1 MSSQHFPTTIWSL
14 VREADHERTVVRT
27 AALDKLLQQY
37 APAMVS
43 HLVRR
48 KRLKPEHAEDIVQGF
63 IVEKVLEKGL
73 VGKADANRGIFRTL
87 LLTALDRYLVSD
99 FRAAAAQKR
108 GGGRVSSLEALG
120 APVVDPKSADH
131 SGGGGDVFEVEWSR
145 TLMDQAL
152 ARMKTECDTSKRP
165 DVWGVFHDR
174 LLQPTLERIEPPSY
188 DTLVERYHI
197 NTPAQAANLLITGKR
212 MFARVLRSVI
222 ADYAGDDDTQ
232 IQNEMDDLMHILAR
246 QGSA

>member
-27 AALDKLLQQY
+27 AALDELLRQY

-48 KRLKPEHAEDIVQGF
+48 KRLAAEHAEDIVQGF

-73 VGKADANRGIFRTL
+73 VGKADASRGKFRTL

-99 FRAAAAQKR
+99 FRAASAQKR
-108 GGGRVSSLEALG
+108 GGGRVTSLEGLG
-120 APVVDPKSADH
+120 APVADPRSGPN
-131 SGGGGDVFEVEWSR
+131 SGGDAFEVEWSR
-145 TLMDQAL
+145 TLMDQAI
-152 ARMKTECDTSKRP
+152 ARMKDECNTSDRP

-174 LLQPTLERIEPPSY
+174 LLQPTLDRTEPPSY
-188 DTLVERYHI
+188 DELVERYEI
-197 NTPAQAANLLITGKR
+197 KSPAQAANLLITGKR
-212 MFARVLRSVI
+212 MFARTLRSVI

-232 IQNEMDDLMHILAR
+232 VQNEMDDLMHILAQQPR
-246 QGSA
+246 A

>member
-1 MSSQHFPTTIWSL
+1 MSSQPFPTTIWSL
-14 VREADHERTVVRT
+14 VREADHQRTVVRT
-27 AALDKLLQQY
+27 AALDKLLRQY

-48 KRLKPEHAEDIVQGF
+48 KRLQPEHAEDVVQGF

-73 VGKADANRGIFRTL
+73 VGKADADRGKFRTL

-99 FRAAAAQKR
+99 FRAASAQKR

-120 APVVDPKSADH
+120 APVVDAN
-131 SGGGGDVFEVEWSR
+131 SGGDAFEIEWSR
-145 TLMDQAL
+145 TLMDQAI
-152 ARMKTECDTSKRP
+152 ARMKDECVTSDRP

-174 LLQPTLERIEPPSY
+174 LLQPTLDRAEPPSY

-212 MFARVLRSVI
+212 MFARVLRTVI

-232 IQNEMDDLMHILAR
+232 IQNEMDDLMHILA
-246 QGSA
+246 QQPTA